1 VSFNKLCPLSLFLML
16 SIAWTSQVQATC
28 DRTGAD
34 GLNDN
39 GVIANGSGQFSYI
52 VTNNGQTNQVSC
64 EEDPDEYGLTFF
76 KLAICKSNPISGDYS
91 TCADLGDAD
100 LSAGL
105 DHTIA
110 PPAKTVLNTGSIDVP
125 AGDYNYMVA
134 IVSNKISI
142 THTQQFANDL
152 RGRTGQ
158 GKTCWTVS
166 KIIANTGTLGSAG
179 YVHDLYGSLSN
190 TNTRLGMSWEC
201 GDAGNE
207 DPVPSNTIIA
217 SFDGCDASFSA
228 TSEGTTSNGTVGGR
242 LLKADNTD
250 ATDCENASRIR
261 WVINYSSPLIVKS
274 TSTFDLS
281 FKTTN
286 AFEISLGDNSG
297 AIAFAVAPAINPP
310 EAILVTKH

>member
-1 VSFNKLCPLSLFLML
+1 ML
-16 SIAWTSQVQATC
+16 SIVWISQVQATC
-28 DRTGAD
+28 DRTGAK

-39 GVIANGSGQFSYI
+39 GVIANGSGDLAWL
-52 VTNNGQTNQVSC
+52 VTNDGQTNQTSC

-110 PPAKTVLNTGSIDVP
+110 PPAKTVLNIGSIDVP

-134 IVSNKISI
+134 IISNKISI

-152 RGRTGQ
+152 RGKTGQ
-158 GKTCWTVS
+158 GKTCWTVN

-190 TNTRLGMSWEC
+190 TNTRLGMAWEC

-207 DPVPSNTIIA
+207 NPVPTESIIA
-217 SFDGCDASFSA
+217 SFNECDASFSG
-228 TSEGTTSNGTVGGR
+228 TSVGTTSTGAVGGR
-242 LLKADNTD
+242 LLTADNTD

-261 WVINYSSPLIVKS
+261 WVVNYSSPLIVKS

-286 AFEISLGDNSG
+286 AFEISLGDDTGLIS
-297 AIAFAVAPAINPP
+297 FAVEPAINTP

>member
-1 VSFNKLCPLSLFLML
+1 MSFNKLCPLSLFLML

-28 DRTGAD
+28 DRTGAN

-39 GVIANGSGQFSYI
+39 GVIANGSGDLAWL
-52 VTNNGQTNQVSC
+52 VTNDGQVGSSC
-64 EEDPDEYGLTFF
+64 EEDPDKYGLTFF

-105 DHTIA
+105 DHMIA
-110 PPAKTVLNTGSIDVP
+110 PPAKTVLNIGSIDVP

-134 IVSNKISI
+134 IISNKVSI

-166 KIIANTGTLGSAG
+166 KTIANTGTLGSAG
-179 YVHDLYGSLSN
+179 YIHDLYGSLSN
-190 TNTRLGMSWEC
+190 TTTRLGMAWEC

-207 DPVPSNTIIA
+207 NPVPTETIIA
-217 SFDGCDASFSA
+217 SFNECDASFSG
-228 TSEGTTSNGTVGGR
+228 TSVGTTSNGTVGGK

-261 WVINYSSPLIVKS
+261 WVINYSSPLTVKS

-286 AFEISLGDNSG
+286 AFEISLGDDSG
-297 AIAFAVAPAINPP
+297 LISFAVEPAINPP